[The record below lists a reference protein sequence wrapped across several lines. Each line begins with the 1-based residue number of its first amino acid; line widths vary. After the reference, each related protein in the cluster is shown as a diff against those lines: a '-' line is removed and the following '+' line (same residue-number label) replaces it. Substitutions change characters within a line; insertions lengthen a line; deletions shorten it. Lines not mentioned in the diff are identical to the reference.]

1 MRREVI
7 YDEVFDAQQQF
18 RLLLDSM
25 ARPGKINIM
34 PDMDILPP
42 AGLNKASAMIAFAL
56 LNTDVSFYA
65 EGEGSDAIESYIALN
80 TTAAQVSVGE
90 ADFIFIN
97 GLYDA
102 GIIFDAKTGTLPYPE
117 ESATFV
123 IDVDAIAEDAGDSEL
138 TLTLKG
144 PGIETTKQ
152 VHIKG
157 INPGILK
164 AVREQNMEFPLGVD
178 LVLTDKSNR
187 ILCIP
192 RSNLFEIEYVG
203 VEI

>member
-7 YDEVFDAQQQF
+7 YDEVFDAQEQF

-25 ARPGKINIM
+25 ARPGKINSM
-34 PDMDILPP
+34 PDMDIIPP

-80 TTAAQVSVGE
+80 TTAAQVGVGE
-90 ADFIFIN
+90 ADFVFIN

-123 IDVDAIAEDAGDSEL
+123 IDVDAITEDAGDSEL
-138 TLTLKG
+138 ILTLKG

-152 VHIKG
+152 VYING

-178 LVLTDKSNR
+178 LMLTDKNNN

-203 VEI
+203 VEV

>member
-7 YDEVFDAQQQF
+7 YDEVFDAQEQF

-34 PDMDILPP
+34 PDMDIIPP

-80 TTAAQVSVGE
+80 TTAAQVGISE

-123 IDVDAIAEDAGDSEL
+123 IDVDTITEDAGGSEL
-138 TLTLKG
+138 ALTLKG

-152 VHIKG
+152 VYING

-178 LVLTDKSNR
+178 LMLTDKNNHV
-187 ILCIP
+187 LCIP

-203 VEI
+203 VAV

>member
-7 YDEVFDAQQQF
+7 YDDVFDAQEQF

-25 ARPGKINIM
+25 ARPGKINTM
-34 PDMDILPP
+34 PDMDIIPP

-80 TTAAQVSVGE
+80 TTAAQVGVSE

-123 IDVDAIAEDAGDSEL
+123 VDVDTITEDAGNSEL

-152 VHIKG
+152 VYING

-178 LVLTDKSNR
+178 LMLTDKNNN
-187 ILCIP
+187 ILCVP

-203 VEI
+203 VEV

>member
-25 ARPGKINIM
+25 ARPGKINVM
-34 PDMDILPP
+34 PDMDIIPP

-80 TTAAQVSVGE
+80 TTAAQVGIGE

-123 IDVDAIAEDAGDSEL
+123 IDVDTITEDAGDSEL

-152 VHIKG
+152 VYIKG
-157 INPGILK
+157 LNPGILK

-178 LVLTDKSNR
+178 LMLTGKNNN
-187 ILCIP
+187 ILCVP

-203 VEI
+203 VEV

>member
-18 RLLLDSM
+18 RLILDSM
-25 ARPGKINIM
+25 ARPGKIGTM

-42 AGLNKASAMIAFAL
+42 AGINKASAMVAFAL

-65 EGEGSDAIESYIALN
+65 EGEGSEQVESYIAMN
-80 TTAAQVSVGE
+80 TTASPVSIIE
-90 ADFIFIN
+90 ADFVFIN
-97 GLYDA
+97 GLYEAD
-102 GIIFDAKTGTLPYPE
+102 IIFEAKTGTLSYPE
-117 ESATFV
+117 ESATFI
-123 IDVDAIAEDAGDSEL
+123 IDVEKIGENPEDGEL

-152 VHIKG
+152 VHING
-157 INPGILK
+157 LNPGILK

-178 LVLTDKSNR
+178 LVLTDKNNC

-192 RSNLFEIEYVG
+192 RSNLFEVEYVG